1 MTYFTSDDVISYLSV
16 YTCKYAIFFVTLFV
30 LIQFL
35 FFSWKQLDVHNIQN
49 NTSCFFDMKTWLN
62 MRKQVVLADLLFM
75 RIQPS
80 FRDRRFYIMDTR
92 CIVLYAI

>member
-1 MTYFTSDDVISYLSV
+1 
-16 YTCKYAIFFVTLFV
+16 
-30 LIQFL
+30 
-35 FFSWKQLDVHNIQN
+35 
-49 NTSCFFDMKTWLN
+49 MKTWLN

-80 FRDRRFYIMDTR
+80 FRDRRFYIMEAR